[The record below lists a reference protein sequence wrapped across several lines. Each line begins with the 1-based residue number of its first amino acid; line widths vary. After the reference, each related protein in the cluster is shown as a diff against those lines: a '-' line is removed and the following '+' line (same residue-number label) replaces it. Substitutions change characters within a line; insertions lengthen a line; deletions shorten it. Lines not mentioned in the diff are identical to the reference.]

1 MLLHALAVVDTPLRM
16 QQTERAGHLV
26 EAAEPFVLLLLVPGR
41 GASATVPV
49 SPQFAFGSDFLTPV
63 FPLCIT
69 TTILFHISCRY

>member
-41 GASATVPV
+41 GASATVTV
-49 SPQFAFGSDFLTPV
+49 SPQFAFWQRLLNTS
-63 FPLCIT
+63 FP
-69 TTILFHISCRY
+69 FMYHDYNSISH